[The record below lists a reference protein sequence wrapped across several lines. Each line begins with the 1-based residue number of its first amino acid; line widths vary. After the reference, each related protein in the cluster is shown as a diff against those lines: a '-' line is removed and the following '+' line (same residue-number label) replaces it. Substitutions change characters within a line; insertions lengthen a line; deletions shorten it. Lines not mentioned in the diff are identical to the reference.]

1 MKTPD
6 TNEPLRSDR
15 LFDRW
20 DAILFFPRIAFFPMA
35 VLLLAMT
42 AACEAM
48 MRNPDWKDWRLFNT
62 AIFENLPR
70 WPWSNN
76 PVCHAET
83 QPQPKQLTP

>member
-1 MKTPD
+1 MSNGED
-6 TNEPLRSDR
+6 TTMPTETTLNEPLRSGR

-70 WPWSNN
+70 WPWSNTK
-76 PVCHAET
+76 V
-83 QPQPKQLTP
+83 